1 MALASQSLNSGFQV
15 DERLPT
21 PLYHQIYLILRSKIL
36 DGTYGRD
43 ERLPGEQEIVRHFGV
58 SRITAKRA
66 LDELAAA
73 GLVVRERGRGTKVRF
88 FRPARPLTS
97 SVEGLLENLL
107 AMGLETAVDLLDFAY
122 VPAPDEVAGALECA
136 PGAAVQRSIRVRSMR
151 GAPLSHLTAFVPEDI
166 AHSYDRDDLAT
177 TPLLVLLERYG
188 VVVSS
193 ADQTITAALAD
204 SQVAPALDVEVGS
217 PLLAINRVVRDQDG
231 HPVEYLKALYR
242 PDRYQHRM
250 SLTRVRRDERN
261 VWSAAE

>member
-1 MALASQSLNSGFQV
+1 LASQPLNSGFRV

-43 ERLPGEQEIVRHFGV
+43 DRLPGEQEIVRQFGV

-73 GLVVRERGRGTKVRF
+73 GLAVRERGRGTKVRYV
-88 FRPARPLTS
+88 RPAKALTS

-107 AMGLETAVDLLDFAY
+107 VMGLETKVKLLEFAY
-122 VPAPDEVAGALECA
+122 VPATDEVAEALECG
-136 PGAAVQRSIRVRSMR
+136 PGATVQRSVRVRSLK
-151 GAPLSHLTAFVPEDI
+151 GAPLSYLTTYVPEAV

-177 TPLLVLLERYG
+177 TPLLVLLERFG

-193 ADQTITAALAD
+193 AEQTITAALAD
-204 SQVAPALDVEVGS
+204 SQVAPALDIEIGS
-217 PLLAINRVVRDQDG
+217 PLLAVNRVVRDQDG
-231 HPVEYLKALYR
+231 RPVEYLKALYR

-261 VWSAAE
+261 IWSAAD